1 MLLSDKAN
9 YDCEQAG
16 TFDKG
21 ADDNCGHPVMTGL
34 LRLACSCLEGSLTDP
49 SDTECGSQRSQT
61 RTDGL
66 SESPEGQSCL
76 K

>member
-1 MLLSDKAN
+1 MLLKDKAD
-9 YDCEQAG
+9 YDSEQAS

-21 ADDNCGHPVMTGL
+21 ADDDCGHPVMAGL
-34 LRLACSCLEGSLTDP
+34 LRLACTCLKGSLTD
-49 SDTECGSQRSQT
+49 SSITDCGSQSSQS

-66 SESPEGQSCL
+66 SESPEGQPCL